1 MYNFCPQDEFLARLG
16 RYVTMDTPSAD
27 YEHMQLL
34 NAQLE
39 KDLIEAGAAVQR
51 IEASRGDV
59 LVAEVG
65 SGAHRVLL
73 LGHKDTVFS
82 LGGAEKNPFRMEERD
97 GQQVLRGPGVL
108 DMKSGV
114 CMMIELLRHFAASPL
129 EDWRITAIFNCDEE
143 IGSGESSE
151 VIYEYLKQSDY
162 CLCFEPA
169 KPGQCVVA
177 RKGLSAYRITAHGI
191 SSHSGVNYLAGAS
204 AIEGLC
210 RVVSKIYDLRDDEH
224 ELSVNVGL
232 IEAPGKLNIVTDYAM
247 ARGEMRCYDPKRLS
261 ENLEK
266 VREICE
272 QCPVDRVTFDVE
284 LSTGRPAMVRT
295 EASEKLLQIAKE
307 SAKAHGLSLSGI
319 ARGGGSDA
327 SFASAMGI
335 PVLDGLGAEGDGSH
349 TVDEFVVWDTLYQRL
364 MTCADLIRQA
374 SKIEL

>member
-1 MYNFCPQDEFLARLG
+1 MYNFCPQDEFLVRLG
-16 RYVTMDTPSAD
+16 AYVTMDTPSAD
-27 YEHMQLL
+27 YERMQVL
-34 NAQLE
+34 NAQIE
-39 KDLIEAGAAVQR
+39 KDLIEAGAAVR
-51 IEASRGDV
+51 RVEAPRGDI

-82 LGGAEKNPFRMEERD
+82 ADGAEKNPFRMEERD
-97 GQQVLRGPGVL
+97 GQRVLRGPGVL

-114 CMMIELLRHFAASPL
+114 CMMLELLRHFAAEPL
-129 EDWRITAIFNCDEE
+129 EDWRVTAIFNCDEE
-143 IGSGESSE
+143 IGSGDSCE
-151 VIYEYLKQSDY
+151 VIYDYLKQSDY

-177 RKGLSAYRITAHGI
+177 RKGLSSYRITAHGI

-224 ELSVNVGL
+224 ELSVNVGVL
-232 IEAPGKLNIVTDYAM
+232 EAPGKLNIITDYAM
-247 ARGEMRCYDPKRLS
+247 ARGEMRCYDPVRLQNS
-261 ENLEK
+261 LEK

-295 EASEKLLQIAKE
+295 ETSEKLLQIAQE

-327 SFASAMGI
+327 SFASAMGV

>member
-16 RYVTMDTPSAD
+16 AYVSMDTPSAD
-27 YEHMQLL
+27 YEHMQAL
-34 NAQLE
+34 NARLE
-39 KDLIEAGAAVQR
+39 QDLIDAGASVQR
-51 IEASRGDV
+51 VEAPRGDV

-97 GQQVLRGPGVL
+97 GQRVLRGPGVL

-114 CMMIELLRHFAASPL
+114 CMMLELLRHFAANSL

-143 IGSGESSE
+143 IGSGDSCE
-151 VIYEYLKQSDY
+151 VIYDYLKQSDY

-177 RKGLSAYRITAHGI
+177 RKGLSSYRITAHGI

-224 ELSVNVGL
+224 ELSVNVGVL
-232 IEAPGKLNIVTDYAM
+232 EAPGKLNIVTDYAM

-272 QCPVDRVTFDVE
+272 QCPVDRVSFDVE

-295 EASEKLLQIAKE
+295 EASEKLLQIAQE

-327 SFASAMGI
+327 SFASAMGV

-364 MTCADLIRQA
+364 MTCADLILQA

>member
-1 MYNFCPQDEFLARLG
+1 MYNFCPQDEFLTRLG

-143 IGSGESSE
+143 IGSGESAE

-327 SFASAMGI
+327 SFASKMGI

>member
-27 YEHMQLL
+27 YERMQLL

-39 KDLIEAGAAVQR
+39 KDLIEAGATVQR

-151 VIYEYLKQSDY
+151 VIYDYLKQSDY

-247 ARGEMRCYDPKRLS
+247 ARGEMRCYNPKRLS

-327 SFASAMGI
+327 SFASEMGI

>member
-39 KDLIEAGAAVQR
+39 KDLIEAGAEVRR

-65 SGAHRVLL
+65 RGAHRVLL

-129 EDWRITAIFNCDEE
+129 QDWRITAIFNCDEE

-272 QCPVDRVTFDVE
+272 QCPVERVTFDVE

-327 SFASAMGI
+327 SFASEMGI

-349 TVDEFVVWDTLYQRL
+349 TGDEFVVWDTLYQRL

>member
-1 MYNFCPQDEFLARLG
+1 MYNFCSQDEFLARLG
-16 RYVTMDTPSAD
+16 TYVNMDTPSAD
-27 YEHMQLL
+27 YEHMQVL
-34 NAQLE
+34 NARLE
-39 KDLIEAGAAVQR
+39 QDLIEAGASVQR
-51 IEASRGDV
+51 VKASRGDV

-65 SGAHRVLL
+65 SGSHRVLL

-82 LGGAEKNPFRMEERD
+82 LGGAEKNPFCMEERD
-97 GQQVLRGPGVL
+97 GQRVLRGPGVL

-114 CMMIELLRHFAASPL
+114 CMMIELLRHFAAEPL
-129 EDWRITAIFNCDEE
+129 PDWRVTAVFNCDEE
-143 IGSGESSE
+143 IGSGESRDT
-151 VIYEYLKQSDY
+151 IYEALKDCDY

-177 RKGLSAYRITAHGI
+177 RKGLSSYRITAHGI

-224 ELSVNVGL
+224 ELSVNVGML
-232 IEAPGKLNIVTDYAM
+232 EAPGKLNIVTDYAM
-247 ARGEMRCYDPKRLS
+247 ARGEMRCYDPVRLQT
-261 ENLEK
+261 NLEK

-272 QCPVDRVTFDVE
+272 ACPVERVTFDVE
-284 LSTGRPAMVRT
+284 LSTGRPAMVRS
-295 EASEKLLQIAKE
+295 EASEKLLAIAQE
-307 SAKAHGLSLSGI
+307 AAKAHGLSLSGI

-327 SFASAMGI
+327 SFASAMGV

>member
-129 EDWRITAIFNCDEE
+129 QDWRITAIFNCDEE

-177 RKGLSAYRITAHGI
+177 RKGLSAYRVTAHGI

-272 QCPVDRVTFDVE
+272 QCPVERVTFDVE

-327 SFASAMGI
+327 SFASEMGI

-349 TVDEFVVWDTLYQRL
+349 TGDEFVVWDTLYQRL
-364 MTCADLIRQA
+364 MTCANLIRQA

>member
-39 KDLIEAGAAVQR
+39 KDLIEAGATVQR

-97 GQQVLRGPGVL
+97 GQHVLRGPGVL

-114 CMMIELLRHFAASPL
+114 CMMIELLRHFVASPL
-129 EDWRITAIFNCDEE
+129 QDWRITAIFNCDEE

>member
-1 MYNFCPQDEFLARLG
+1 MYNFCPQDEFLAWLD

-143 IGSGESSE
+143 IGSGESCE
-151 VIYEYLKQSDY
+151 VIYDYLKQSDY

-224 ELSVNVGL
+224 ELSVNVGV

-272 QCPVDRVTFDVE
+272 QCPVERVTFDVE

-327 SFASAMGI
+327 SFASEMGI

-349 TVDEFVVWDTLYQRL
+349 TGDEFVVWDTLYQRL

>member
-1 MYNFCPQDEFLARLG
+1 MYNFCPQDEFVARLG

-39 KDLIEAGAAVQR
+39 KDLIKAGAEVQR

-129 EDWRITAIFNCDEE
+129 QDWRITAIYNCDEE

-327 SFASAMGI
+327 SFASEMGI